1 MDRTV
6 ILGRLQ
12 QLTGSLK
19 PAPGTSA
26 DALSTLQRH
35 LAQQLMADPGFTVTG
50 NRLQHEATEAGPTVD
65 LSARFSHLSEVLSAQ
80 PGAAAGVAVPAPLVF
95 RRETAFSSSL
105 LGNSVPQWGA
115 GMAPSQ
121 IFGPFLDEH
130 GLLIWFDFFFPTR
143 LVQVFLQGS
152 STPALLI
159 PLWGALTAK
168 TSYRIEAGSAWIASG
183 LIAKSAALNGF
194 YTGVKIKG
202 GSLDLAHAVTISS
215 GTIIIPSNTA
225 ANLHLDLDQNS
236 VNPTSV
242 DAGLD
247 AKDAVI
253 KMPETLELKFP
264 STGGALTPGN
274 ASCTVFGCEVD
285 FQFKKAAPVWIPAIG
300 QILIP
305 YSVQSNREATDTF
318 DVASSQSEL
327 CPLAGSAKLDVNS
340 GWLLPVAKV
349 DPKQLGQALGTGAL
363 CIGLTKGISASWEGL
378 TGADTVLVHPAIL
391 AEPGLVTVVDFFAS
405 NVYGKQKWVLWRN
418 AGSKHHSEITLTF
431 GPAFPFIFVI
441 SALNS
446 EAVFCFCGHKA
457 SLDRPVDANGAP
469 FRIESTIALAA
480 VLQNGADFQAML
492 QDNDLLFDGNPKK
505 AGAFER
511 HSLALRNAFFQ
522 VSRPYSLFLFGK
534 LENGNE
540 ITKGF
545 AALMFGI
552 HEYLPTLP
560 DPYVAS
566 YTAFLHDRAAR
577 GFGQLE
583 NALAGFV
590 KWPNPSGAPLAD
602 AEQPDDPAYVY
613 FRMAPLDQSVVLRT
627 LEAGPQ
633 EAQPQFPTHN
643 VAVAQ
648 TPRSF
653 QTGVRTFNAD
663 LSANAR
669 VSMPLTAT
677 TAVAQTTLSRS
688 LDSVSAVSPQPTI
701 QASDVASAVAS
712 LEANPLLRHI
722 EDKALL
728 VNQTLDAA
736 LSNSPPDSFSIASF
750 KGSPGT
756 SLLEV
761 TGRLGGL
768 FGPDLFM
775 LLDVSSNADQMGV
788 SLGNALQVEDD
799 SSGNTRLRTIS
810 TPIQGTTIGNEGL
823 QLQVLNMDV
832 VVSAQN
838 LRAFTLPQISWEP
851 IFNIPLPFKY
861 DADDAIT
868 TTPGLLVYD
877 NDGIPTRIASESP
890 YQVPIAP
897 LPVTKHFLKEFNDR
911 HVPQPLSSA
920 FTLPFALLAQA
931 NFTRKVKGAPED
943 GCRVHFHRP
952 HFAKVHGGLQI
963 RTQAPA
969 VPPAS
974 AATSRPFFAGWT
986 LQWEPEGFSPPFI
999 KWGFFGIPIT
1009 GSTLGKNV
1017 RHIFN
1022 KEFQPGGDKPKVPLE
1037 QMEISGYGASI
1048 FSNWLDGKAAI
1059 ALVSQATFEVLVGRT
1074 AHEII
1079 QVRSILYP
1087 YAVHVVRTITLMRS
1101 PNGYVFRSDSGW
1113 KAESDGF
1120 YDFSYDINFDHPP
1133 DPPIPD
1139 VHVADPYIVLRQPV
1153 KGVSNVREIKD
1164 NPDAGTFTSSFTLND
1179 PDLPNAVR
1187 TLTPAQL
1194 VRVFAQ
1200 FKNKSDPLPVEMQAV
1215 SFDAD
1220 VHFDSVVSGGV
1231 KDPVRKD
1238 FVVQSRKM
1246 LGYVQLSPSSILVP
1260 SRVFA
1265 DLLNFQN
1272 GSLGG
1277 PVNCIVDI
1285 ADSKQ
1290 TMRIGRVDVNPAFD
1304 AAGQH
1309 VFVPAARGSLILP
1322 KDGSWSVVKQN
1333 ADTGDVKPL
1342 EEGQSV
1348 PLIKPEGTPDFRIA
1362 NPADAVVPTSKVNF
1376 GIVQSTGTQ
1385 KLLFNIPHFSP
1396 GQLKLKSEE
1405 TYFADAYKLLNAKS
1419 VFPNLANALQLT
1431 NAEKEV
1437 AILGEGLM
1445 QMPNRDINLP
1455 TSLPD
1460 YDFINEPNIIR
1471 VYAQYKNTAG
1481 TAGKL
1486 TLGIDSGAADLAD
1499 RWKAALSGMRV
1510 VVDLAGITEVMWVDG
1525 NFNAS
1530 SGLDAKY
1537 DSPQLQFGDL
1547 LKPVVE
1553 ILKVLA
1559 LLTGDDFDNGMDVGM
1574 SNSPDSWEYKFHCS
1588 QDIPVIQFPSPEEL
1602 TINPNPPLKLEAG
1615 LKVGFYFNEVLSI
1628 PTDLKQLV
1636 PACGAFVDF
1645 HGGMHV
1651 MCFSLAAASIYA
1663 VGQVDLGI
1671 AADTKAGKSLH
1682 MKFGFGVE
1690 VVVGLPVVANVSV
1703 LYMVE
1708 VTADIGENALDIGA
1722 MMMFRGHAEICGGL
1736 VGICIQI
1743 EAGGSV
1749 HHDLGS
1755 GETDCVAQVIFS
1767 VNVTLLWVIDIHES
1781 DQWQETR
1788 QIA

>member
-1 MDRTV
+1 MDQTV
-6 ILGRLQ
+6 ILGWLQ

-35 LAQQLMADPGFTVTG
+35 LAQQLAADPGFTVSG
-50 NRLQHEATEAGPTVD
+50 NRPQHEAAKVEPTID
-65 LSARFSHLSEVLSAQ
+65 LSARFSHLSEVLSAP
-80 PGAAAGVAVPAPLVF
+80 PGAAGVSTPAPLVF

-121 IFGPFLDEH
+121 TFGPFLDED

-159 PLWGALTAK
+159 PLWGALTSK

-202 GSLDLAHAVTISS
+202 GSLDFAHAVTISS
-215 GTIIIPSNTA
+215 GTIIIPPNNA

-236 VNPTSV
+236 VNSTSV

-264 STGGALTPGN
+264 STGGALIPGN
-274 ASCTVFGCEVD
+274 ASCTVFGCDVD
-285 FQFKKAAPVWIPAIG
+285 FQFKNAAPVWIPAIG
-300 QILIP
+300 QILVP
-305 YSVQSNREATDTF
+305 YSVQTNREATDTF

-327 CPLAGSAKLDVNS
+327 CPLAGSAKFDVNS
-340 GWLLPVAKV
+340 GWLLPAANV
-349 DPKQLGQALGTGAL
+349 DPKQLGQAAGTGAL
-363 CIGLTKGISASWEGL
+363 CIGLANGISASWEGL

-405 NVYGKQKWVLWRN
+405 NAYGKQKWILWRN

-431 GPAFPFIFVI
+431 GPAFPFIFII

-446 EAVFCFCGHKA
+446 EAVFYFCAHKA

-480 VLQNGADFQAML
+480 ILQNGSDFQAML
-492 QDNDLLFDGNPKK
+492 QDNDLLFDGNPDKT
-505 AGAFER
+505 GAFER
-511 HSLALRNAFFQ
+511 HSLALRNAFF
-522 VSRPYSLFLFGK
+522 VMSRPYSLFLFGK

-540 ITKGF
+540 ITRGF
-545 AALMFGI
+545 AALLFGI
-552 HEYLPTLP
+552 YEYLPTLP

-566 YTAFLHDRAAR
+566 YTAFLRDRAAR

-590 KWPNPSGAPLAD
+590 KWPDPSGAPLAD

-613 FRMAPLDQSVVLRT
+613 FRLAPLDQSVVLQT

-633 EAQPQFPTHN
+633 ETQPPFPTHN
-643 VAVAQ
+643 VAAAK

-663 LSANAR
+663 VSANAR
-669 VSMPLTAT
+669 VSIPLTAT
-677 TAVAQTTLSRS
+677 TTVTQTTPSRS
-688 LDSVSAVSPQPTI
+688 VDSFNAVSLQPAI
-701 QASDVASAVAS
+701 QASDVDSVVAS
-712 LEANPLLRHI
+712 LEANPLFGHI
-722 EDKALL
+722 EDKARL
-728 VNQTLDAA
+728 VNQTLDLAP
-736 LSNSPPDSFSIASF
+736 SDSSQNSFSVASF
-750 KGSPGT
+750 KASPT
-756 SLLEV
+756 ISLQQA
-761 TGRLGGL
+761 TARMGGL

-788 SLGNALQVEDD
+788 SLGNALRVEDD
-799 SSGNTRLRTIS
+799 SSGNTRLRSVS
-810 TPIQGTTIGNEGL
+810 TPIQVASTGNGGL
-823 QLQVLNMDV
+823 QLQILNMDV

-861 DADDAIT
+861 DPDDAIT

-897 LPVTKHFLKEFNDR
+897 LSVTKHFLKEFNDQ
-911 HVPQPLSSA
+911 HEPQPLSSA

-969 VPPAS
+969 VSEP
-974 AATSRPFFAGWT
+974 TSRPSFEGWT

-999 KWGFFGIPIT
+999 KWGFFGTPIT

-1074 AHEII
+1074 AHEVI

-1101 PNGYVFRSDSGW
+1101 SNGYVFRSDSGW

-1120 YDFSYDINFDHPP
+1120 YDFSYDISFDHPP

-1139 VHVADPYIVLRQPV
+1139 VHVGDPFIMLHQPV

-1179 PDLPNAVR
+1179 PDLPTAVKN
-1187 TLTPAQL
+1187 LTPAQL

-1200 FKNKSDPLPVEMQAV
+1200 FNNKSDPLLVEMQAV

-1231 KDPVRKD
+1231 KDPVRND

-1260 SRVFA
+1260 PRVFA

-1285 ADSKQ
+1285 ANSKQ

-1304 AAGQH
+1304 ATGQR

-1348 PLIKPEGTPDFRIA
+1348 PLIKPNGTPDFRIA

-1385 KLLFNIPHFSP
+1385 KVLFNIPHFSP
-1396 GQLKLKSEE
+1396 GQFKLKSDA

-1437 AILGEGLM
+1437 SILGEGLM

-1481 TAGKL
+1481 TGGKL

-1510 VVDLAGITEVMWVDG
+1510 VVDLAGFTEVMWVDG

-1530 SGLDAKY
+1530 SGLDPKY

-1559 LLTGDDFDNGMDVGM
+1559 LLTGDDFDDGMDVGM

-1602 TINPNPPLKLEAG
+1602 SINPNPPLKLEAG

-1690 VVVGLPVVANVSV
+1690 IVVGLPVVANVSV

-1708 VTADIGENALDIGA
+1708 ITADIGDTALDVGA

-1736 VGICIQI
+1736 VGITIQI

-1767 VNVTLLWVIDIHES
+1767 INVTLLWVIDIHES
-1781 DQWQETR
+1781 DQWQESR